1 MLNPFKLYSGH
12 ITMNMSLASEI
23 MSQEMYKFLKME
35 LAEEKA
41 RNAALHNENE
51 GREFLMKE
59 LSEQNAK

>member
-1 MLNPFKLYSGH
+1 
-12 ITMNMSLASEI
+12 MNMSLASEI